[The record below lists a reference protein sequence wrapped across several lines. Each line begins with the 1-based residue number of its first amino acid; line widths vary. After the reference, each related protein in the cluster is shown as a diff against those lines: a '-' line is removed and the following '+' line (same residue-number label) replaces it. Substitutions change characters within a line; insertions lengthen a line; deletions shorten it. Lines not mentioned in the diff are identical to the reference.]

1 MDIPP
6 SWFDATSEDELAVP
20 WSSWGP
26 HNSRCFPLDSD
37 YTPRAV
43 IGVGGSRVIQLV
55 GTRMHMADF
64 NPSVVARGVGKV
76 VREPTTIPTGSMYSF
91 TEDVTTYLPYVEVV
105 NNDREFGSTLWDI
118 ILDEEKVLIFTR
130 EIVANGP
137 VMDVEIID
145 M

>member
-6 SWFDATSEDELAVP
+6 SWFDATLEDKLAVP

-26 HNSRCFPLDSD
+26 HNSRCFPLVSGWS
-37 YTPRAV
+37 RGV
-43 IGVGGSRVIQLV
+43 IGVGGSRVTWLV

-64 NPSVVARGVGKV
+64 NPSAVARAVGKV
-76 VREPTTIPTGSMYSF
+76 VREPMVIPTRLMNNF

-105 NNDREFGSTLWDI
+105 NNDREFDGTLWNI
-118 ILDEEKVLIFTR
+118 ILDEEKMLIFTR
-130 EIVANGP
+130 EIVASGP